1 MYLPSGL
8 KRSCRKRQFFGCWGC
23 GSDLVFAGAGA
34 SWPRAFSTT
43 QLDTSSTI
51 TAIFLVRPYLFD
63 MWNSASRPGRATE
76 NIIVYEGRVCIFFA
90 VDEFGDM
97 VLRERR
103 PIATVL

>member
-1 MYLPSGL
+1 
-8 KRSCRKRQFFGCWGC
+8 
-23 GSDLVFAGAGA
+23 
-34 SWPRAFSTT
+34 
-43 QLDTSSTI
+43 
-51 TAIFLVRPYLFD
+51 VRPYLFD

-90 VDEFGDM
+90 VDEFGDI